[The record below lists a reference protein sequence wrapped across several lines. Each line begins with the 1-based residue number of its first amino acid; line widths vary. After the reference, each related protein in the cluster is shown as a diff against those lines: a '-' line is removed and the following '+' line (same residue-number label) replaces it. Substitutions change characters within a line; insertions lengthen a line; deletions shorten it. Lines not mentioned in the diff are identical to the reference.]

1 MLSTSCTIHLLTLVD
16 MLRTLFK
23 LLLLRYAAGATSP
36 GRFVEPST
44 DLQSN
49 PVYTEGSDIQIKWET
64 SMNQSFLFLAP
75 LDNSYIGVADILLGY
90 IDRMGVSFRQQL

>member
-1 MLSTSCTIHLLTLVD
+1 MLG
-16 MLRTLFK
+16 TLFM
-23 LLLLRYAAGATSP
+23 LLLRYAAGATSP

-49 PVYTEGSDIQIKWET
+49 PVYTEGSDIQIKWEA

-75 LDNSYIGVADILLGY
+75 LNNSSIGVADILLGY
-90 IDRMGVSFRQQL
+90 IDRMCVSFQQPL